1 MDPTQAE
8 LDRLVEGGLPGAFVY
23 LEDADGTSRFWT
35 AGVADLETGAAMTAT
50 SHYRIGSTTKTFTA
64 VVVLQLIG
72 EGRLALDDLVQE
84 RPDLPIPNGDRL
96 TIEHLLRM
104 RSGLFDF
111 EDDPSLLGNLEAHLR
126 PVSLA
131 HINELA
137 VRGPTK
143 FLPGERFESATRTSA
158 SSRRASNG

>member
-8 LDRLVEGGLPGAFVY
+8 LDRLVEAGLPGAFVY
-23 LEDADGTSRFWT
+23 VEDADGSSRFWT
-35 AGVADLETGAAMTAT
+35 AGVADLESGAAMTPT

-72 EGRLALDDLVQE
+72 EGLLALDDLMQD
-84 RPDLPIPNGDRL
+84 RLPDLPLPNGDRL

-111 EDDPSLLGNLEAHLR
+111 EDDPSLVGDLEAHLV
-126 PVSLA
+126 PIALA
-131 HINELA
+131 HVNELA
-137 VRGPTK
+137 LRGSTAFP
-143 FLPGERFESATRTSA
+143 PGERFE
-158 SSRRASNG
+158 